1 MASELPSVKDEA
13 RVAAAASNTQLLER
27 AVLLLLFGGLLV
39 GILAVLLPFTTAIL
53 FGAILAI
60 AGWPLR
66 DFLLRCGLKRG
77 LAATLLL
84 LLALALIAL
93 PMMAVAPGLAEQLT
107 QGAAR
112 LQDYFAS
119 SPQAPSWLAGL
130 PIVGAR
136 LARIWENAMS
146 AEGGIRA
153 LLEPY
158 STSLRQVFVAAAGA
172 LAASVLQIILSL
184 VVAAVFWVS
193 GDVLA
198 ARLREFLRQL
208 CGETAAAEL
217 DVAAGAVRGVAYG
230 VVGTAVIQAV
240 VMPGRRGNS
249 GGRPAW
255 LCHAAACA
263 QPDRRAIDR
272 GGLGWCG
279 GLAVWPGPTRLGHFS
294 DRVGSRRLD
303 DGQCRQALA
312 DRLWRSDAD
321 EPDDPGRV
329 RRLCFVWL
337 SRPVHRT
344 NTNRR
349 RVHPARGL
357 ARRVGSDAAIGHR
370 MKPPSASP
378 AMVHPVLAC
387 AAAMRERSSRCDA
400 RVGRRRWAGSSKS
413 FLQ

>member
-27 AVLLLLFGGLLV
+27 TVLLLLFGGLLV
-39 GILAVLLPFTTAIL
+39 GVLAVLLPFTTAIL

-107 QGAAR
+107 QGAHR
-112 LQDYFAS
+112 VQDYLAS
-119 SPQAPSWLAGL
+119 APQAPSWVAGL

-136 LARIWENAMS
+136 LARIWDQAMH

-153 LLEPY
+153 FLEPY
-158 STSLRQVFVAAAGA
+158 SDALRQLFVGAAGA

-184 VVAAVFWVS
+184 VVAALFWVS
-193 GDVLA
+193 GDALA
-198 ARLREFLRQL
+198 ARLHEFLRQL

-240 VMPGRRGNS
+240 VMAIGLVIAGIPGAALLGFVTLLLALSQIGAPLIVVVWGGAAVWLFGQDQQVWGIFLIVWGLIVSMMDNVIKPWLIGFGVAMPMSLTILGVFGGFVAFGFLGLFIGPTLIAVGFTLLEAWS
-249 GGRPAW
+249 GAP
-255 LCHAAACA
+255 AAA
-263 QPDRRAIDR
+263 PERP
-272 GGLGWCG
+272 CG
-279 GLAVWPGPTRLGHFS
+279 DETHGIARTGAF
-294 DRVGSRRLD
+294 GS
-303 DGQCRQALA
+303 
-312 DRLWRSDAD
+312 
-321 EPDDPGRV
+321 
-329 RRLCFVWL
+329 
-337 SRPVHRT
+337 
-344 NTNRR
+344 
-349 RVHPARGL
+349 
-357 ARRVGSDAAIGHR
+357 
-370 MKPPSASP
+370 
-378 AMVHPVLAC
+378 
-387 AAAMRERSSRCDA
+387 
-400 RVGRRRWAGSSKS
+400 
-413 FLQ
+413 